1 MPPRG
6 IAPAIPSQECK
17 DESKGTHKG
26 KSQVRKPE
34 AENDERRVRK
44 QTKRRGSEKDE
55 RREAENIRKSQ
66 EAEAKFQKT
75 RN

>member
-1 MPPRG
+1 M
-6 IAPAIPSQECK
+6 
-17 DESKGTHKG
+17 
-26 KSQVRKPE
+26 RKPE